1 MKRPAR
7 PRAGECHLSR
17 RIFVILLD
25 KGRAQTMTGFE
36 SPNCIGNELGGFL
49 KQFSDFVTTKGVSTE
64 SGEGR
69 NLPS

>member
-1 MKRPAR
+1 
-7 PRAGECHLSR
+7 
-17 RIFVILLD
+17 
-25 KGRAQTMTGFE
+25 MTGFE